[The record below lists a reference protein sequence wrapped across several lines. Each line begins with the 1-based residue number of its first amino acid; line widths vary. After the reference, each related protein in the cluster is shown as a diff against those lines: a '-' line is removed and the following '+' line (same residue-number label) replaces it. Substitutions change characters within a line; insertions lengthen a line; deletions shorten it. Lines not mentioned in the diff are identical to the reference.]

1 MKLEIEKGTNSSKP
15 RSKSC
20 IFPTINTNVLAC
32 LDNTDEI
39 LIKNKLVDK

>member
-1 MKLEIEKGTNSSKP
+1 MKLDIEKGTNRSKP

-32 LDNTDEI
+32 LDNMEEV
-39 LIKNKLVDK
+39 KNKLVDK